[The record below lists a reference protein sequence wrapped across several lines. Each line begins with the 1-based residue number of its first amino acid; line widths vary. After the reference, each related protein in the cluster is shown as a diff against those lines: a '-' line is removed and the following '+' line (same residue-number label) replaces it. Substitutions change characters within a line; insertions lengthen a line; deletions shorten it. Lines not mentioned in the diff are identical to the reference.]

1 MLVPGN
7 QYAGQ
12 KNNIT
17 IDNNSF
23 ETVAKFKYFITP
35 NYKKKSRADKIRGR
49 TFHSVLFF
57 YLQSINI
64 NIKV

>member
-1 MLVPGN
+1 MFVPGH

-17 IDNNSF
+17 TDNKSS

-35 NYKKKSRADKIRGR
+35 K
-49 TFHSVLFF
+49 
-57 YLQSINI
+57 LQ
-64 NIKV
+64 KEG